1 MFKNILL
8 ASDGSDLSR
17 RAMHEAVQLAKSTG
31 AKMIGL
37 AVAVDFNPYL
47 TTELMMSNDEMQPL
61 SEILK
66 DAESHVKEIEEL
78 AKSSGVAVQTYV
90 VMGYEPAEEILKMA
104 EDKSC
109 DLIFMASHGRRG
121 IDKIFLGSQAEK
133 VLKNSKVPV
142 LIFK

>member
-17 RAMHEAVQLAKSTG
+17 RAMHEAVQLAKSMS
-31 AKMIGL
+31 AKMIAL
-37 AVAVDFNPYL
+37 AVAVDFNPYIA
-47 TTELMMSNDEMQPL
+47 TELVMSNDEMQPL

-78 AKSSGVAVQTYV
+78 AKSSGVEVQTHV

-104 EDKSC
+104 EEKSC
-109 DLIFMASHGRRG
+109 DLIFMASHGRSG
-121 IDKIFLGSQAEK
+121 IDRIFLGSQAEK